1 MSTDLLIELV
11 TEHNHVFK
19 FSRQYSLLGTAVIPD
34 PGFAQEVKARAL
46 DQLGFPAQRVCTE
59 EDGGAEDPLQGGY
72 QPTILCAS
80 FLEPEGLQHLGPA
93 AKAHGGTFLLHG
105 ECG

>member
-19 FSRQYSLLGTAVIPD
+19 FTGPPGLLGTAVVPD
-34 PGFAQEVKARAL
+34 AGFPQEVKARAL
-46 DQLGFPAQRVCTE
+46 DQLGFPADRVRTE
-59 EDGGAEDPLQGGY
+59 EDGSAEDPLQGSY